1 MECKSVLGYGQKFN
15 YVVLIETLWNV
26 NQTMKSGSDISTSI
40 NRNIVECKCYS
51 HSQRQDSPKVLIET
65 LWNVNLLSPVIVFD
79 RIIVLIETLWNVNSI
94 EVFNLLE
101 EAFRINRNI
110 VECKYARMPD
120 YPVLIETLWNVNQVL
135 YRKQKDIRSINRN
148 IVECKFRINRNPLV
162 LITVLIE
169 TLWNVNEHSDRK
181 EWHKRVCINRNIVEC
196 KSGTGAVSAMPYAY

>member
-1 MECKSVLGYGQKFN
+1 MSALLTTAMASQVLIETLWNVNLTQRKALQRSFQS
-15 YVVLIETLWNV
+15 VLIETLWNV
-26 NQTMKSGSDISTSI
+26 NQ
-40 NRNIVECKCYS
+40 
-51 HSQRQDSPKVLIET
+51 
-65 LWNVNLLSPVIVFD
+65 LLSRD
-79 RIIVLIETLWNVNSI
+79 ELQ
-94 EVFNLLE
+94 LLL
-101 EAFRINRNI
+101 
-110 VECKYARMPD
+110 
-120 YPVLIETLWNVNQVL
+120 VLIETLWNVNQVL